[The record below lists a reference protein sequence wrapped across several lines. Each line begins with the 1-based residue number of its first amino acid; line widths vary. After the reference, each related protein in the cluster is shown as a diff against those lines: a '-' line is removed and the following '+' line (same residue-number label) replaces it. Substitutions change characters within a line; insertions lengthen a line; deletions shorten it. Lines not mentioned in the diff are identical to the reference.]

1 MLHVEE
7 FVMRFLCFKRSSAS
21 MERRKGMER
30 RKSWYDFLMGYIK
43 QSSVFEVFGQ
53 AEAECGIGK
62 VAGGIEM
69 PSWRRNELID
79 L

>member
-1 MLHVEE
+1 
-7 FVMRFLCFKRSSAS
+7 
-21 MERRKGMER
+21 MER

-43 QSSVFEVFGQ
+43 QSSVFEVFWQ
-53 AEAECGIGK
+53 AKAECGIGK

>member
-1 MLHVEE
+1 MRTNYLLHVVE
-7 FVMRFLCFKRSSAS
+7 FFMRFLCFKRSSAS
-21 MERRKGMER
+21 MER